1 LATVAPSRILWSAE
15 ILKLIASAGVNTDL
29 SSSHLAYV
37 CALPI
42 AMIAD
47 CGLRIVGTK
56 YLPPIFPTEE
66 TLNVAS
72 AKSAAVRVFF

>member
-1 LATVAPSRILWSAE
+1 
-15 ILKLIASAGVNTDL
+15 
-29 SSSHLAYV
+29 V

-42 AMIAD
+42 AIIAV

-56 YLPPIFPTEE
+56 YLPPILPTLE

-72 AKSAAVRVFF
+72 AKSSAVNFPFAALSERDLSSLSIYKMLLF